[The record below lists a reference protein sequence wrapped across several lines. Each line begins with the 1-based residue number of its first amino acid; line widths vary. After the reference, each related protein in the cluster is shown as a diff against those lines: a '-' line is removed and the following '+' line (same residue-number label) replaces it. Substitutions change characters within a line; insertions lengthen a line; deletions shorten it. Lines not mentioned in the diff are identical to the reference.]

1 MNLVEVVGDFC
12 KCKSDLLTY
21 TEMATELIAWLRSK
35 TRILSHLP
43 LAVLRAILTRWT
55 AHYTAFVRLLTLSSD
70 LIILAN
76 KDLAMSPQ
84 DLSTHGV
91 MITGDRPAQV
101 KARKMV
107 ATIKNPVFWQK
118 ITL

>member
-1 MNLVEVVGDFC
+1 
-12 KCKSDLLTY
+12 
-21 TEMATELIAWLRSK
+21 MATELIAWLRSK

-76 KDLAMSPQ
+76 KDLSMSPQ
-84 DLSTHGV
+84 DLAARGV

-107 ATIKNPVFWQK
+107 AIIKDPVFWQK
-118 ITL
+118 ITLQVYPFNLIYI

>member
-1 MNLVEVVGDFC
+1 
-12 KCKSDLLTY
+12 
-21 TEMATELIAWLRSK
+21 MATELIAWLRSK

-55 AHYTAFVRLLTLSSD
+55 AHYTDFVRLLTLSSD

-84 DLSTHGV
+84 ELSANGV
-91 MITGDRPAQV
+91 MITGDRPAQT

-107 ATIKNPVFWQK
+107 STIKNPIFWQK